1 MSKQTDQMKHW
12 SGDFG
17 KQYTQ
22 RNDLTLEGM
31 DQLYRDHYG
40 LSRSELNREFLGE
53 LPRDLR
59 ILEVGANVGLQL
71 ALLQQAGF
79 SNLTG
84 IELQWYGVEEGKKNT
99 RGINLLQG
107 SAFNLPFRDGWF
119 DLVFTSGV
127 LIHIHPDDLLAAMNE
142 IVRCS
147 RQYIWGMEYYAP
159 EHTDIPYRG
168 ERNLMWKGD
177 FARLYLE
184 RFPALDVVARKRVKY
199 TTDDNEDEMFLLRK
213 KGT

>member
-22 RNDLTLEGM
+22 RNDLTPAGM

-40 LSRSELNREFLGE
+40 LSRSELNREFLDR

-59 ILEVGANVGLQL
+59 ILEVGSNVGLQL
-71 ALLQQAGF
+71 ALLQRAGF
-79 SNLTG
+79 ADLTG

-99 RGINLLQG
+99 RGINLMQG
-107 SAFNLPFRDGWF
+107 SAFDLPFRDGWF

-127 LIHIHPDDLLAAMNE
+127 LIHIHPHDLPAAMSE

-147 RQYIWGMEYYAP
+147 RRYVWGMEYYAP
-159 EHTDIPYRG
+159 EHTEIPYRG
-168 ERNLMWKGD
+168 ESNLMWKGD

-184 RFPALDVVARKRVKY
+184 RFPELEVVTRKRVKY
-199 TTDDNEDEMFLLRK
+199 TANDNEDEMFLLRK

>member
-17 KQYTQ
+17 KRYTQ
-22 RNDLTLEGM
+22 RNDLTPAGM

-40 LSRSELNREFLGE
+40 LSRSELNHEFLYK

-59 ILEVGANVGLQL
+59 ILEVGSNVGLQL

-79 SNLTG
+79 TDLTG
-84 IELQWYGVEEGKKNT
+84 VELQWYGVEEGKKNT
-99 RGINLLQG
+99 RGINLMQG
-107 SAFNLPFRDGWF
+107 SAFDLPFRDGWF

-127 LIHIHPDDLLAAMNE
+127 LIHIHPNDLPAAMDQ

-147 RQYIWGMEYYAP
+147 RRYIWGMEYYAP
-159 EHTDIPYRG
+159 EHTEIPYRG
-168 ERNLMWKGD
+168 ESNLMWKGD

-184 RFPALDVVARKRVKY
+184 RFPELEVVTRKRVKY
-199 TTDDNEDEMFLLRK
+199 TANDNEDEMYLLRK
-213 KGT
+213 KGK

>member
-1 MSKQTDQMKHW
+1 MSKHTYQMNKW

-22 RNDLTLEGM
+22 RNDLTPADM

-40 LSRSELNREFLGE
+40 VSRSELNHEFLNP

-59 ILEVGANVGLQL
+59 ILEVGANVGVQL
-71 ALLQQAGF
+71 ALLQKAGF
-79 SNLTG
+79 TDLTG

-99 RGINLLQG
+99 HGINLMQG
-107 SAFNLPFRDGWF
+107 SAFDLPFKDDWF

-127 LIHIHPDDLLAAMNE
+127 LIHIHPDDLPTVMDE
-142 IVRCS
+142 VVRCS
-147 RQYIWGMEYYAP
+147 RGYIWGMEYYAP
-159 EHTDIPYRG
+159 AHTEIPYRD

-184 RFPALDVVARKRVKY
+184 RFSALEVVARKRVKY
-199 TTDDNEDEMFLLRK
+199 LANDNEDEMYILRK
-213 KGT
+213 KEP